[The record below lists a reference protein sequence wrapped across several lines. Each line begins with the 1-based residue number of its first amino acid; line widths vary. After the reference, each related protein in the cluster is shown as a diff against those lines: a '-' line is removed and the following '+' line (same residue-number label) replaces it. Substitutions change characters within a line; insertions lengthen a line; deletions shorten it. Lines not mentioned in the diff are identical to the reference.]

1 MELGEEKG
9 CDFDFKYRFLSKIDM
24 MIYRLHDVVRTV
36 SFSRDFQG
44 NRFFLIDKRLKGT
57 ILRREIATKVV
68 ENNLLSL

>member
-44 NRFFLIDKRLKGT
+44 NRFFLIDKRLKG
-57 ILRREIATKVV
+57 RNCYESGRKQPSVAV
-68 ENNLLSL
+68 ETP

>member
-9 CDFDFKYRFLSKIDM
+9 CDFDFKYRFLSKIDT

-44 NRFFLIDKRLKGT
+44 NRFF
-57 ILRREIATKVV
+57 
-68 ENNLLSL
+68 

>member
-36 SFSRDFQG
+36 FSVVIFRGTDF
-44 NRFFLIDKRLKGT
+44 F
-57 ILRREIATKVV
+57 
-68 ENNLLSL
+68 